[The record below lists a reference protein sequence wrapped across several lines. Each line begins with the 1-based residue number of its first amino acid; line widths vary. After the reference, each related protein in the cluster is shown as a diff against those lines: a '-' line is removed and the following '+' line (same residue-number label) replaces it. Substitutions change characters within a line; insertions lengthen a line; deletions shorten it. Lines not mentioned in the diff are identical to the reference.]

1 MNVWPE
7 RASCG
12 LSPPMT
18 TRRRQGQAVICRPSG
33 KSLLTK
39 RSIYIGSRKSSVCVE
54 SPFWASLREIA
65 VTEGISLTELLT
77 RIDRHRCT
85 PNLSSA
91 IRLFVLEHYVKLA
104 AERAK
109 PKRKRP

>member
-39 RSIYIGSRKSSVCVE
+39 RSIYIGSRMSSVHVE
-54 SPFWASLREIA
+54 GLFRAALWETRRALNSQFAHIDLDHNAS
-65 VTEGISLTELLT
+65 
-77 RIDRHRCT
+77 
-85 PNLSSA
+85 NLSSA
-91 IRLFVLEHYVKLA
+91 IRLLVLVPA
-104 AERAK
+104 FTER
-109 PKRKRP
+109 